1 MDDDVR
7 NTLGTLFILTV
18 VYIFIRIAEY
28 RSNKRRNR
36 YVTYRGRK

>member
-7 NTLGTLFILTV
+7 NTIGTLVLLTV
-18 VYIFIRIAEY
+18 VYVFIRIAEY

-36 YVTYRGRK
+36 YVAYKGRK